1 MQFGFL
7 AVSHSAFFFV
17 GFFIFGFMEKLR
29 SVNTKFWNDT
39 FIETLDSKE
48 KLLFLYLLTNPLA
61 NILGIYEISL
71 NRISFDTG
79 ITIESIEKA
88 LKGFESIGKVYYLDG
103 FIILSNFQKNQKMN
117 TNMIKGATELF
128 TKLPNRVKSL
138 VLDKALK
145 GFESLSNG
153 FKDFE
158 KYEDEIEDEIESE
171 SEDENKL
178 NFNFKKSLID
188 LGIELNIVDTW
199 LKIRKTKKA
208 VNSELAFNK
217 IKNEINLSG
226 ISANECIK
234 IACEKSWKGFE
245 AQWLN
250 NFSQQT
256 KKDYSPG
263 KPDDFLNPENLKL

>member
-1 MQFGFL
+1 
-7 AVSHSAFFFV
+7 
-17 GFFIFGFMEKLR
+17 MEKLR

-79 ITIESIEKA
+79 ITIESIEKG
-88 LKGFESIGKVYYLDG
+88 LKGFESAGKVYYLDG

-128 TKLPNRVKSL
+128 IKLPNRVKTL

-171 SEDENKL
+171 NEDENKQK
-178 NFNFKKSLID
+178 FNFKKSLLD

-217 IKNEINLSG
+217 IKKEINLSG

-245 AQWLN
+245 AQWLKN
-250 NFSQQT
+250 ISQPT

-263 KPDDFLNPENLKL
+263 KPDDFTNPEKLKFK